1 MKEMIKIY
9 MLGFVLLLSLNA
21 CMERTTYEINGVAEG
36 LEDGFEVELRNT
48 QTRESIA
55 KTTVKD
61 GKFYFEGSVDQPHK
75 ANLYFGRMRH
85 ILVLE
90 NAVYQVVK
98 GKYFNYADGG
108 KINNKLFGYTLEPE
122 YQKMI
127 EEHRSAP
134 SPFEGL
140 DMMDKEAVEKA
151 RKISSARMGKEWDYR
166 NAYHREILNGDQSTL
181 LKLFALSEISDWK
194 NYDLDRKL
202 ELYNEYEKELGSH
215 PLLVQ
220 NREGLL
226 RAKRTQEIQASVAP
240 GKPFKE
246 VNGQTKDGKQLK
258 LSEVIAKNKYTLL
271 EMWASWCGPCRGEFP
286 HLKKAYGH
294 YHKKG
299 FEIYGLS
306 LDTKEKAWFKAL
318 EEEDVPW
325 VNVVDYRGFEGDGPQ
340 NYGVKGIP
348 SSFLIDQNGTI
359 VASGQEVR
367 GFGLDEKLEELFGN

>member
-1 MKEMIKIY
+1 MKVIGKIFV
-9 MLGFVLLLSLNA
+9 LGFVMLLSLSA
-21 CMERTTYEINGVAEG
+21 CTTRTTYEINGVAEG
-36 LEDGFEVELRNT
+36 LEDGFEVELRNA

-55 KTTVKD
+55 KTTIKG
-61 GKFYFEGSVDQPHK
+61 GKFYFEGSVEQPHK
-75 ANLYFGRMRH
+75 ATVNFGRMYH
-85 ILVLE
+85 TLVLE
-90 NAVYQVVK
+90 NAVYKVVK

-108 KINNKLFGYTLEPE
+108 KINSQVFGYTLEPE
-122 YQKMI
+122 FQQMI
-127 EEHRSAP
+127 EEHALAP
-134 SPFEGL
+134 YPFDGV
-140 DMMDKEAVEKA
+140 DMMDKDAVEKA

-166 NAYHREILNGDQSTL
+166 NAYHRKILTGNQPTL
-181 LKLFALSEISDWK
+181 IKLFALSEISDWK

-202 ELYNEYEKELGSH
+202 DLYNEYEKELGLH

-226 RAKRTQEIQASVAP
+226 RAKKTQEIQASVAA

-246 VNGQTKDGKQLK
+246 VIGQTKEGKQLK
-258 LSEVIAKNKYTLL
+258 LSEVIANNKYTLL

-294 YHKKG
+294 YHEKG
-299 FEIYGLS
+299 FEIFALS

-318 EEEDVPW
+318 EEESVPW
-325 VNVVDYRGFEGDGPQ
+325 VNVVDYKGFDGDGAQ

-359 VASGQEVR
+359 VASGMDVR
-367 GFGLDEKLEELFGN
+367 GFGLDEKLEELLGK